1 MSNIISNVPH
11 FTLEELTDSIH
22 AIDNAIKNLQETR
35 EKLNTM
41 RLEMKFESM
50 KEEKSENLRV
60 LTTFS
65 DNNDTVDSMIMGTEV
80 YDYE

>member
-41 RLEMKFESM
+41 RLEMKFEFM

>member
-1 MSNIISNVPH
+1 MSNIISSVPH

-65 DNNDTVDSMIMGTEV
+65 DNNDTVDSMIMDTEV